1 LDVEVPGEVNLLSAN
16 HQSRIAVFLSGG
28 GEMAKIERVRESVE
42 GSLDPEY
49 VKQRERAGW
58 RLVAVEWQRESDSAA
73 PEPEP
78 RVEETPFG
86 VRVAGDCEH
95 LEENPQEMQF
105 LLTMMELIIQDVSI
119 VKIAEE
125 LNRKGYR
132 TRKGAE
138 WGPVAVF
145 NMLPRLIELTPRIF
159 STEEWVERRKRL
171 TLVY

>member
-1 LDVEVPGEVNLLSAN
+1 MPN
-16 HQSRIAVFLSGG
+16 
-28 GEMAKIERVRESVE
+28 IERVRESVE

-58 RLVAVEWQRESDSAA
+58 RLVAVEWQRELAEAA
-73 PEPEP
+73 LEPAP

-86 VRVAGDCEH
+86 VRVAGDGEH

-119 VKIAEE
+119 VEIAEE

-132 TRKGAE
+132 TRKGSE
-138 WGPVAVF
+138 WGPIAVF

-159 STEEWVERRKRL
+159 ATEEWVERRKRL

>member
-1 LDVEVPGEVNLLSAN
+1 
-16 HQSRIAVFLSGG
+16 
-28 GEMAKIERVRESVE
+28 MAKLERVRESVE
-42 GSLDPEY
+42 GFLDPEY
-49 VKQRERAGW
+49 VQQRERAGW
-58 RLVAVEWQRESDSAA
+58 RLVAVEWQRGSEEAA
-73 PEPEP
+73 PEPAP
-78 RVEETPFG
+78 RVEDTPFG

-105 LLTMMELIIQDVSI
+105 LLSMMELIIQDVSI

-132 TRKGAE
+132 TRKGTE

-159 STEEWVERRKRL
+159 ATEEWVERRKRL